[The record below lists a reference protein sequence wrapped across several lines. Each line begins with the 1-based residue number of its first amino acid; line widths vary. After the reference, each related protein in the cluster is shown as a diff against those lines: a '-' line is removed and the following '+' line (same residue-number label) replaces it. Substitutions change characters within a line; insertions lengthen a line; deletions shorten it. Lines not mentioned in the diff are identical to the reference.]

1 MFALVQDG
9 SITKTLSGNRG
20 ITLGGI
26 QYPQNIFTLWS
37 AAEKEAIGIYE
48 VVWDNTNKKDEAY
61 YTNTNQS
68 FAFAGGVVTASYGSA
83 TAKLLEDRNEVWTQ
97 EQIDNGD
104 APDGT
109 SADDPQLDE
118 KGNQIVTKGLKSQK
132 KDIIKQQASGLLTP
146 TDWYVIK
153 ATDVES
159 YSVPSA
165 VTTFRANVRTKSN
178 TMETAIDN
186 ASDVDALATLYA
198 YVNTG
203 TEENRVMER
212 PLGEWPE
219 LEV

>member
-1 MFALVQDG
+1 MWGLIENNEIKKIINKPKGLVIGDTRH
-9 SITKTLSGNRG
+9 SR
-20 ITLGGI
+20 
-26 QYPQNIFTLWS
+26 NIFSFRWTN
-37 AAEKEAIGIYE
+37 EEREAIGIYE
-48 VVWDNTNKKDEAY
+48 VVFDNSNKKDEAY
-61 YTNTNQS
+61 YINTNQS
-68 FAFAGGVVTASYGSA
+68 FNFADGAVTASFGSA
-83 TAKLLEDRNEVWTQ
+83 TAKAIADSLWTQ
-97 EQIDNGD
+97 ADSDNGD
-104 APDGT
+104 LPDDKEVG
-109 SADDPQLDE
+109 DVKVE
-118 KGNQIVTKGLKSQK
+118 GLKTK
-132 KDIIKQQASGLLTP
+132 HKRIIKSQASGLLAP

-178 TMETAIDN
+178 EMETAIDN

-203 TEENRVMER
+203 TEENPVMER

>member
-26 QYPQNIFTLWS
+26 QYPRAIYTLWS

-48 VVWDNTNKKDEAY
+48 VVFDNTNKKDEAY
-61 YTNTNQS
+61 YINTDQS
-68 FAFAGGVVTASYGSA
+68 FNFADGVVTASYGSA
-83 TAKLLEDRNEVWTQ
+83 TPKELADRNAT
-97 EQIDNGD
+97 
-104 APDGT
+104 
-109 SADDPQLDE
+109 DDEGAELDPV
-118 KGNQIVTKGLKSQK
+118 IVIEGLKTK
-132 KDIIKQQASGLLTP
+132 HKRIIKQQASGLLTP

-186 ASDVDALATLYA
+186 ASDVDALATLYE

-203 TEENRVMER
+203 TEENPVMER
-212 PLGEWPE
+212 PLGEFPT
-219 LEV
+219 LEI